1 MKHLLHIKFTASRPF
16 CTTKSPTSCSGQT
29 LIIFIGI
36 QMRYRLTLIILC
48 ALFKSLSAQSYLLP
62 NEKLIISFK
71 TFNEKKVVLAKDTS
85 NKYIAYRFGTMEK
98 IEFSFPENLSDSWK
112 KFTYSYYLR
121 GGGEENEGL
130 DLNYLCFIFGKY
142 KYVIYETYSAADDK
156 TNCGIKIIDTRTN
169 ERTEIEGDPK
179 SIEGSLI
186 DFRNSE
192 LIQVGEELFD

>member
-1 MKHLLHIKFTASRPF
+1 MK
-16 CTTKSPTSCSGQT
+16 
-29 LIIFIGI
+29 
-36 QMRYRLTLIILC
+36 
-48 ALFKSLSAQSYLLP
+48 
-62 NEKLIISFK
+62 
-71 TFNEKKVVLAKDTS
+71 
-85 NKYIAYRFGTMEK
+85 K
-98 IEFSFPENLSDSWK
+98 IEFEFPAPTMDSWQ

-130 DLNYLCFIFGKY
+130 DLNYLCFVFGKY

-156 TNCGIKIIDTRTN
+156 TNCGIKIIDSRTN

-192 LIQVGEELFD
+192 LIQRDEELFD